1 MTLHHTS
8 IVHFWC
14 SYAEEKWFVRKQD
27 LRFCM
32 TSVRSLFAFIKID
45 AALVMIIFDISL
57 HTTTPVATYGILA

>member
-1 MTLHHTS
+1 
-8 IVHFWC
+8 
-14 SYAEEKWFVRKQD
+14 
-27 LRFCM
+27 M